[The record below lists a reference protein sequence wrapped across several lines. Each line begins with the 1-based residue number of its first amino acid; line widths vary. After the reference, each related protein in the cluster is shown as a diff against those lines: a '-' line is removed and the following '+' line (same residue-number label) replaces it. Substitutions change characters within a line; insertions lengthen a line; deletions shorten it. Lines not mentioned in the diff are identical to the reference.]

1 MKTIIASAAMLL
13 STSVLAGPFAVTQ
26 DPNQYDGYEGS
37 KVFPTAVQPGIGDN
51 YGSSFLFKTG
61 FIKSQH
67 KPNLGSHSAYGS
79 SLLDLGHPIDW

>member
-13 STSVLAGPFAVTQ
+13 STSVFAGPFAVTQ

-51 YGSSFLFKTG
+51 YGSSFLFKSG
-61 FIKSQH
+61 FIKGAH
-67 KPNLGSHSAYGS
+67 KANHGSEDAYGS
-79 SLLDLGHPIDW
+79 TLIDLGHPVNW

>member
-13 STSVLAGPFAVTQ
+13 STSVFAGPFAVTQ
-26 DPNQYDGYEGS
+26 DPNQYDGSEGS

-61 FIKSQH
+61 FTKGEHMPSQ
-67 KPNLGSHSAYGS
+67 GGEDAYGS
-79 SLLDLGHPIDW
+79 TLLDLGHDVNW

>member
-13 STSVLAGPFAVTQ
+13 STSVFAGPFAVTQ

-51 YGSSFLFKTG
+51 YGSSFLFKSG
-61 FIKSQH
+61 FIKGEH
-67 KPNLGSHSAYGS
+67 KTNQGSHGAYGS